1 MRKTK
6 AASAYDAIKDL
17 VLREKIEPGC
27 ILSTSALM
35 EQVKMSRAPVVDAI
49 KRLESEGF
57 IKVMPQQGIMIREMT
72 VHEMRDI
79 NEMRLVLETYVTEK
93 VTSQISEEDISH
105 LEDIIDEM
113 KQKAREKDYYGFI
126 LLDHEMHNY
135 LYDLHPNEHMKD
147 TLRRMRDRIFAVGFK
162 IVARRKGRMES
173 TIEEHSEILEAL
185 RAKDAT
191 RAAEIMRL
199 HLTNGW
205 KLI

>member
-17 VLREKIEPGC
+17 VLREKIEPGRV
-27 ILSTSALM
+27 LSTSALM
-35 EQVKMSRAPVVDAI
+35 EQVRMSRAPVIDAI

-57 IKVMPQQGIMIREMT
+57 ITVMPQQGIMVKQMT

-79 NEMRLVLETYVTEK
+79 NEMRLVLETYIMEK
-93 VTSQISEEDISH
+93 VTLDIRNEDIDY
-105 LEDIIDEM
+105 LEHIIEEM
-113 KQKAREKDYYGFI
+113 SERAQERDYYEFI

-135 LYDLHPNEHMKD
+135 IYDLYPNEYMKD
-147 TLRRMRDRIFAVGFK
+147 MLSRMRDRIFTVGFT
-162 IVARRKGRMES
+162 IVARREGRMET
-173 TIEEHSEILEAL
+173 TIAEHIEILQAL
-185 RAKDAT
+185 KTKDST
-191 RAAEIMRL
+191 RAVEAMRL